1 MAPFLASLAG
11 DDLAPATLR
20 GYRYDLRHFLA
31 WHRTVQDRPFTL
43 EGLAEYE
50 LIAYRQYMV
59 AAGRRPATV
68 NRRLD
73 ALRRLC
79 RWARGT
85 GALAADAAHDV
96 RPMRTIRNRQP
107 VGLTETEVHALL
119 RAAGASSHG
128 LAARNYAMAQ
138 LMLQAGLRV
147 GEVAALAVADITMN
161 DRSGSVHIRQG
172 KGLKAREV
180 PLNATAR
187 RALKQHLER
196 RHAPGK
202 DVALF
207 VSSRETAMPVRTIQA
222 VITSLARRARLKRVA
237 VSAHTLRH
245 TFALGYLRDNPG
257 KLVELAS
264 LLGHESLDTAA
275 IYTRPS
281 RDDLA
286 ADLERSHLNVDG

>member
-1 MAPFLASLAG
+1 MAPFLASLAR

-31 WHRTVQDRPFTL
+31 WHRTVQDSTFAI

-50 LIAYRQYMV
+50 LIAYRQHMV

-85 GALAADAAHDV
+85 GVLAADAARDV
-96 RPMRTIRNRQP
+96 RPMRTARNRQP
-107 VGLTETEVHALL
+107 VGLTDIEIHALL

-128 LAARNYAMAQ
+128 LAARNYAIAQ

-147 GEVAALAVADITMN
+147 GEVAALQVADITTN
-161 DRSGSVHIRQG
+161 DRSGRVRIRHG
-172 KGLKAREV
+172 KGLKTREV
-180 PLNATAR
+180 PLNATVR

-196 RHAPGK
+196 RQAPDK
-202 DVALF
+202 DAPLF
-207 VSSRETAMPVRTIQA
+207 VSSRETTMPVRTIQA

-264 LLGHESLDTAA
+264 LLGHDSLDTTV

>member
-1 MAPFLASLAG
+1 MTPFLTSLAR

-31 WHRTVQDRPFTL
+31 WHQSVQDSAFTI

-50 LIAYRQYMV
+50 LIAYRQHMV
-59 AAGRRPATV
+59 ATGRRPATV

-79 RWARGT
+79 RWAHGT
-85 GALAADAAHDV
+85 GALAADAARDV
-96 RPMRTIRNRQP
+96 RPMRTTRNRQP
-107 VGLTETEVHALL
+107 IGLTDIEVHALL

-128 LAARNYAMAQ
+128 LAARNYAIVQ
-138 LMLQAGLRV
+138 LMVQAGLRV
-147 GEVAALAVADITMN
+147 GEVATLRVADISMS
-161 DRSGSVHIRQG
+161 DRSGGVRIRHG
-172 KGLKAREV
+172 KGLKAREI
-180 PLNATAR
+180 PLNATVR
-187 RALKQHLER
+187 RALKQYLEER
-196 RHAPGK
+196 QAPSK
-202 DVALF
+202 DTALF
-207 VSSRETAMPVRTIQA
+207 VSSRDTAMPIRTIQA
-222 VITSLARRARLKRVA
+222 VISGLARRARLKRAA

-257 KLVELAS
+257 KLVELGS
-264 LLGHESLDTAA
+264 LLGHDSLDTTA